1 MMSAV
6 QGVDVDVV
14 KLSVSLMEKV
24 KLPESCVD
32 SNAEEDLFRVVFWDI
47 LPP

>member
-6 QGVDVDVV
+6 QGVDVDDVV

-24 KLPESCVD
+24 KLLESCVD
-32 SNAEEDLFRVVFWDI
+32 SNAEGDQ
-47 LPP
+47 